1 MMKLTIAPAII
12 PLSSGSVNKNFHYA
26 SRGGALVQITPK
38 FSGVVSVYYYHY
50 YYYSP
55 PIIIILYQRSKSK
68 SRKSQ
73 GIVSN

>member
-12 PLSSGSVNKNFHYA
+12 PLSVDSVNKNFHYA
-26 SRGGALVQITPK
+26 PRGGALVQITPK
-38 FSGVVSVYYYHY
+38 FSRVVSVYYYHY
-50 YYYSP
+50 YYSL

-68 SRKSQ
+68 SRKLQ